1 MQWFSFENYTLIA
14 KWLSYLVRFLVK
26 LHSKITFWWGNYV
39 YCSTYR
45 MLLKYQKVIS
55 NNKYGFQCEEMCAI
69 TLLSIPK
76 PNLIM
81 LIAMPA
87 AQCPMNLQLKKVIV
101 HNRVSKQC
109 LFVSTIQI
117 GNVLLCP
124 ASTFFHCNPARWKEW
139 LCYSNFRA
147 HKWLE
152 LLLVMNMWA
161 QRQQHCYC

>member
-1 MQWFSFENYTLIA
+1 
-14 KWLSYLVRFLVK
+14 
-26 LHSKITFWWGNYV
+26 
-39 YCSTYR
+39 
-45 MLLKYQKVIS
+45 
-55 NNKYGFQCEEMCAI
+55 MCAI

-117 GNVLLCP
+117 GNVLLCL
-124 ASTFFHCNPARWKEW
+124 ASTFFNATLQGGRNGYATVILGHTND
-139 LCYSNFRA
+139 LNYYLS
-147 HKWLE
+147 
-152 LLLVMNMWA
+152 
-161 QRQQHCYC
+161 